1 MLSISNLS
9 KSYGD
14 RLLFEKL
21 YLTITTGQRIAL
33 IGANGSGKSTLL
45 DIIASETEPDVG
57 TFSLKRNSTI
67 GYLKQNFDHSYD
79 KTPLEEL
86 LLESNQVS
94 SLREK
99 LTSLYED
106 LSSSHEPNEHA
117 GILKEINQIETTLE
131 TETDLD
137 RDYQAKTILSG
148 LGFSEDEFQKPIKE
162 FSGGWIMRVVLGKL
176 LFKSPD
182 ILLLDEPTNHLD
194 LEANLWFERFLI
206 SFNGAVL
213 FTSHDRTFLNQVA
226 TSVLSIETDEVVS
239 FPGNYDEYVIARQR
253 YLESREAI
261 AEKQE
266 REIQR
271 QMRFVERF
279 RSKARRATQV
289 QSRLKQ
295 LAKLQD
301 IKIPRV
307 TKRVNYTF
315 PKPPRAGLES
325 LRLSGVSKSYDSNIV
340 YEDLNLVI
348 NRGDRIA
355 LIGPNGAGKS
365 TLLKILAGVIPFDN
379 GERKVGH
386 NVISAYYSQHLL
398 DLLNEANTVI
408 DELRQ
413 VAKNESDQSLRN
425 VLGGFLFSGDD
436 VFKPISVLSGGEK
449 ARVALAKV
457 LMGGSN
463 LLFLDEPTNHLD
475 IISREILTDSLSD
488 YAGTICLITHDRTLI
503 KQLANK
509 IIDVTQGKVK
519 IYQGKYDNYL
529 EQKQATYLRD
539 FDNSNLFPEGNNTAQ
554 ISTDGRAIENEGSN
568 SLKSRHQ
575 LRRSLNKEARS
586 LETRAGRIQETL
598 ERNEV
603 EVSRIEDLFSNP
615 SEIHDTIELTRLGTR
630 YEELKKEIQS
640 LWDEWEKLSI
650 KSESIV
656 EEITA
661 LEVDSKQN

>member
-14 RLLFEKL
+14 RLLFERL
-21 YLTITTGQRIAL
+21 NLTITTGQRIAL

-45 DIIASETEPDVG
+45 DIVASETEPDEG

-67 GYLKQNFDHSYD
+67 GYLKQNFDHNYE

-99 LTSLYED
+99 LTSLYQD
-106 LSSSHEPNEHA
+106 LADDHKANEHA
-117 GILKEINQIETTLE
+117 DILKDISRIEMTLE
-131 TETDLD
+131 IETDLD

-148 LGFSEDEFQKPIKE
+148 LGFAEDEFHKPIKE
-162 FSGGWIMRVVLGKL
+162 FSGGWIMRVELGKL

-226 TSVLSIETDEVVS
+226 TSVLSIETEEVVN
-239 FPGNYDEYVIARQR
+239 FPGNYDEYVVARQR
-253 YLESREAI
+253 YLESREAT

-279 RSKARRATQV
+279 RSKARRATQA

-295 LAKLQD
+295 LAKLQE

-307 TKRVNYTF
+307 TKRVNYIF
-315 PKPPRAGLES
+315 PKPPRGGLES
-325 LRLSGVSKSYDSNIV
+325 IRLSGVSKSYGSNIV
-340 YEDLNLVI
+340 YKNLNLLI

-355 LIGPNGAGKS
+355 LVGPNGAGKS
-365 TLLKILAGVIPFDN
+365 TLLKVLSGVIPFDT

-386 NVISAYYSQHLL
+386 NVISDYYSQHLL
-398 DLLNEANTVI
+398 ELLNEANTVI

-413 VAKNESDQSLRN
+413 VSKNESDQSLRN
-425 VLGGFLFSGDD
+425 ILGGFLFSGDD
-436 VFKPISVLSGGEK
+436 VFKPISVLSGGER

-488 YAGTICLITHDRTLI
+488 YEGTICLITHDRTLI

-509 IIDVTQGKVK
+509 IIDVNQGKVK
-519 IYQGKYDNYL
+519 IYQGSYDDYL
-529 EQKQATYLRD
+529 EQKQSAYVEGLED
-539 FDNSNLFPEGNNTAQ
+539 SNLFSSGNNTAQ
-554 ISTDGRAIENEGSN
+554 ISTDPRAIENDGSN
-568 SLKSRHQ
+568 ALKSRYQ

-586 LETRAGRIQETL
+586 LESRAEKIQDTL
-598 ERNEV
+598 ESCEA
-603 EVSRIEDLFSNP
+603 EVSSIEHIFSNP
-615 SEIHDTIELTRLGTR
+615 SEMQDAIQLTRLGTR
-630 YEELKKEIQS
+630 YEELKKEIQG
-640 LWDEWEKLSI
+640 LWDEWEKLSL
-650 KSESIV
+650 KSKSIV
-656 EEITA
+656 DEITA
-661 LEVDSKQN
+661 LELESK

>member
-14 RLLFEKL
+14 RLLFERL
-21 YLTITTGQRIAL
+21 NLTITTGQRIAL

-45 DIIASETEPDVG
+45 DIIASETEPDDG

-67 GYLKQNFDHSYD
+67 GYLKQNFDHSYE

-99 LTSLYED
+99 LTSLYQD
-106 LSSSHEPNEHA
+106 LAYNHEANEHA
-117 GILKEINQIETTLE
+117 GILKEIDQIETTLE
-131 TETDLD
+131 IETDLD
-137 RDYQAKTILSG
+137 SDYQAKTILSG
-148 LGFSEDEFQKPIKE
+148 LGFAEDEFYKPIKE
-162 FSGGWIMRVVLGKL
+162 FSGGWIMRVELGKL

-194 LEANLWFERFLI
+194 LEAHLWFERFLI

-226 TSVLSIETDEVVS
+226 TSVLSIETEEVVN
-239 FPGNYDEYVIARQR
+239 FPGNYDEYVVARQR
-253 YLESREAI
+253 YLESREAT

-279 RSKARRATQV
+279 RSKARRATQA

-315 PKPPRAGLES
+315 PKPPRGGLES
-325 LRLSGVSKSYDSNIV
+325 LRLSGVSKSYGSNIV

-355 LIGPNGAGKS
+355 LVGPNGAGKS
-365 TLLKILAGVIPFDN
+365 TLLKVLSGVIPFDK

-386 NVISAYYSQHLL
+386 NFISAYYSQHLL
-398 DLLNEANTVI
+398 ELLNEANSVI

-425 VLGGFLFSGDD
+425 ILGGFLFSGDD
-436 VFKPISVLSGGEK
+436 VFKPISVLSGGER

-475 IISREILTDSLSD
+475 IISREILTDSLID

-509 IIDVTQGKVK
+509 IIDVNQGKVK
-519 IYQGKYDNYL
+519 IYQGSYDDYL
-529 EQKQATYLRD
+529 EQKQSAYVKGLED
-539 FDNSNLFPEGNNTAQ
+539 SNLFSGGNNPAQ
-554 ISTDGRAIENEGSN
+554 ISTYPRAIENDGSN
-568 SLKSRHQ
+568 ALKSRHQ

-586 LETRAGRIQETL
+586 LESRAEKIQDTL
-598 ERNEV
+598 ERCEA
-603 EVSRIEDLFSNP
+603 EVSSIEHMFSSP
-615 SEIHDTIELTRLGTR
+615 FEKQDTNQLTRLGIR
-630 YEELKKEIQS
+630 YEELKKEIQG
-640 LWDEWEKLSI
+640 LWDEWEKLSL

-661 LEVDSKQN
+661 LELESK

>member
-14 RLLFEKL
+14 RLLFERL
-21 YLTITTGQRIAL
+21 NLTITTGQRIAL

-45 DIIASETEPDVG
+45 DIIASENEPDDG
-57 TFSLKRNSTI
+57 TFSLRRNSTI
-67 GYLKQNFDHSYD
+67 GYLKQNFDHSYE

-86 LLESNQVS
+86 LLESNQVF

-99 LTSLYED
+99 LTSLYQD
-106 LSSSHEPNEHA
+106 LAYSHEANEHA
-117 GILKEINQIETTLE
+117 GILKQINQIETTLE
-131 TETDLD
+131 IETDLD

-148 LGFSEDEFQKPIKE
+148 LGFAEDEFYKPIKE
-162 FSGGWIMRVVLGKL
+162 FSGGWIMRVELGKL
-176 LFKSPD
+176 LFKNPD

-194 LEANLWFERFLI
+194 LEANLWFERFLL

-226 TSVLSIETDEVVS
+226 TSVLSIETEEVVN
-239 FPGNYDEYVIARQR
+239 FTGNYDEYVVARQT
-253 YLESREAI
+253 YLESREAT

-279 RSKARRATQV
+279 RSKARRATQA

-295 LAKLQD
+295 LAKLQE

-315 PKPPRAGLES
+315 PKPPRGGLES
-325 LRLSGVSKSYDSNIV
+325 IRLSDVSKSYGSNIV
-340 YEDLNLVI
+340 YENLNLVI

-355 LIGPNGAGKS
+355 LVGPNGAGKS
-365 TLLKILAGVIPFDN
+365 TLLKVLSGVIPFDN

-386 NVISAYYSQHLL
+386 NVISDYYSQHLL
-398 DLLNEANTVI
+398 ELLNEANTVI

-425 VLGGFLFSGDD
+425 ILGGFLFSGDD
-436 VFKPISVLSGGEK
+436 VFKPISVLSGGER

-475 IISREILTDSLSD
+475 IISREILTDSLND

-509 IIDVTQGKVK
+509 IIDVNQGKVK
-519 IYQGKYDNYL
+519 IYQGSYDDYL
-529 EQKQATYLRD
+529 EQKQSAYVEGLED
-539 FDNSNLFPEGNNTAQ
+539 SNLFSSGNNTAQ
-554 ISTDGRAIENEGSN
+554 NSTDSRAIENYGSN
-568 SLKSRHQ
+568 ALKSRHQ

-586 LETRAGRIQETL
+586 LESRAEKIQDTL
-598 ERNEV
+598 ERSEA
-603 EVSRIEDLFSNP
+603 EVSSIEYVFSNP
-615 SEIHDTIELTRLGTR
+615 TEMQDAIQLTRLGTR
-630 YEELKKEIQS
+630 YEELKKEIQG

-650 KSESIV
+650 KSKSIV
-656 EEITA
+656 DEITA
-661 LEVDSKQN
+661 LELESK